1 VHGNNMLS
9 SAPFSPSNHEEM
21 RTNKA
26 CRTISTDS
34 TFPRSSAYRSGLQ
47 QPLRPPTPCDSV
59 NRGQRSHEPP
69 LDMNE
74 LLALFTGL
82 AGKPATQRFSFSVR
96 IFGGLVGPPHRW
108 DLSISL
114 GTGRLDQDAHTHTH
128 THYVFL
134 TLGNGWTPGSRDD
147 TPTTLRLPPGPLECF
162 FPKGCL
168 PACLHSGWGTTHQDE
183 WLG

>member
-74 LLALFTGL
+74 HLALFTGL
-82 AGKPATQRFSFSVR
+82 AGKPATQRFSCSVR
-96 IFGGLVGPPHRW
+96 INGGRVGPPHRW

-128 THYVFL
+128 IRYVFFDAWEWMDAWL
-134 TLGNGWTPGSRDD
+134 PGRYAHHFTFASWTIGVLFSE
-147 TPTTLRLPPGPLECF
+147 G
-162 FPKGCL
+162 L
-168 PACLHSGWGTTHQDE
+168 PAGLLAPG
-183 WLG
+183 LGDYSPG